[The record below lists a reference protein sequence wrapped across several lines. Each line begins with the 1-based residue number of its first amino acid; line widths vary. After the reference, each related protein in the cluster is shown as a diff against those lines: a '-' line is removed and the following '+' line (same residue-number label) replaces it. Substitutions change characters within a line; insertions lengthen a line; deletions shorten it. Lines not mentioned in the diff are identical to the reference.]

1 MIKTLCK
8 AMALVTLCAMA
19 TSAKGDA
26 LQDYIEK
33 PEPAYH
39 WKVTN
44 VAHQNGVTIYDF
56 QMTSLT
62 WHSIVWQHHLQVFVP
77 AHATYPH
84 FCTLLNTGGD
94 GSAEETALGTMAAR
108 QSGCP
113 FAILFNIP
121 NQPLFDG
128 RTEDALVVYTWL
140 RFLDTGDPTWPLHF
154 PMAKAVI
161 KAMDTIQAL
170 MKQEKQPEISGFLVT
185 GASKRGWTAWLVGA
199 SGDPR
204 VKAIAPMV
212 IDVLNMPAQIP
223 HQLAAYG
230 ALSEQVDDYTK
241 ADIPHKLQTP
251 RGHELLQMED
261 PYSYRDR
268 LTLPKLIILGTNDR
282 YWSQDSLNLYWDG
295 LKGPKWI
302 LYDPNSG
309 HGLEDKARVYA
320 TLIAFVR
327 AIAGGQKWPQMHWKY
342 ISNAKETTLEVT
354 SMPPPVEARLWRTYA
369 PTLDFRDSHWTFQP
383 MAVQNNTCVGTLQTP
398 AHGCAAMYGELVF
411 EQDGQR
417 FTLSTQIH
425 ILGTPEKT
433 PQDSK

>member
-1 MIKTLCK
+1 MLRLLGK
-8 AMALVTLCAMA
+8 ALLCAFMA
-19 TSAKGDA
+19 SLGLAAKGDA
-26 LQDYIEK
+26 LQDYIK
-33 PEPAYH
+33 QPEPAYRWNLTQTSH
-39 WKVTN
+39 M
-44 VAHQNGVTIYDF
+44 NGVTLYDLR
-56 QMTSLT
+56 MTSLT
-62 WHSIVWQHHLQVFVP
+62 WHGITWHHHLQVFVP
-77 AHATYPH
+77 DSATYPH

-94 GSAEETALGTMAAR
+94 GSPEETQLGIMAAKM
-108 QSGCP
+108 SGAP
-113 FAILFNIP
+113 FAILFDIP

-140 RFLDTGDPTWPLHF
+140 QFLDTGDTTWPLHF

-170 MKQEKQPEISGFLVT
+170 MKQEKRPEITGFLVT

-212 IDVLNMPAQIP
+212 IDMLNLPAQIP
-223 HQLAAYG
+223 HQLASYG

-241 ADIPHKLQTP
+241 ADIPQKLQTP
-251 RGHELLQMED
+251 RGHELIQLED

-282 YWSQDSLNLYWDG
+282 YWSQDSLNLYWNG

-309 HGLEDKARVYA
+309 HGLEDRSRVYA
-320 TLIAFVR
+320 TLMAFVR
-327 AIAGGQKWPQMHWKY
+327 AIAGGKKWPQMHWKY
-342 ISNAKETTLEVT
+342 TVNAQGATLEVQ
-354 SMPPPVEARLWRTYA
+354 SNPAPVEARLWRTYA
-369 PTLDFRDSHWTFQP
+369 PTLDFRDSHWTFEP
-383 MAVQNNTCVGTLQTP
+383 MEINGNVCTGHLPTP
-398 AHGCAAMYGELVF
+398 AQGCAALFGELVF

-417 FTLSTQIH
+417 FTLSTQIQ
-425 ILGTPEKT
+425 ILGTPEK
-433 PQDSK
+433 QAQK